1 MFNEAGKCGV
11 KSGGLPASASRD
23 LPDAAK
29 ETEN

>member
-11 KSGGLPASASRD
+11 KREPPVSVGMTQSGENG
-23 LPDAAK
+23 K